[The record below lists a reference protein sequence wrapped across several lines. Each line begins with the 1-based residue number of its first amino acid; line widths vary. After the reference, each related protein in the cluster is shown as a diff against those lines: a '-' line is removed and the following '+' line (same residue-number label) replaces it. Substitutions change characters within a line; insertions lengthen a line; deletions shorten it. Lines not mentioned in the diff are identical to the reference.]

1 MKTTTVTLL
10 GNTYNKL
17 LVQPNADLTQLI
29 LDCRYKNPELSYRL
43 PTLNG
48 DYLQL
53 SYDKKLSNLLKYGTP
68 IKVVVKLV
76 SYDFVDS
83 KTNERVTGSYLQL
96 VAVIP

>member
-1 MKTTTVTLL
+1 MKTTTVTFL

-29 LDCRYKNPELSYRL
+29 TECRDKHPESSYRL
-43 PTLNG
+43 PNLDG
-48 DYLQL
+48 EYLHI
-53 SYDKKLSNLLKYGTP
+53 SYDKKLSNLIKYGVP
-68 IKVVVKLV
+68 VRAVVKLV

-96 VAVIP
+96 IGVIP